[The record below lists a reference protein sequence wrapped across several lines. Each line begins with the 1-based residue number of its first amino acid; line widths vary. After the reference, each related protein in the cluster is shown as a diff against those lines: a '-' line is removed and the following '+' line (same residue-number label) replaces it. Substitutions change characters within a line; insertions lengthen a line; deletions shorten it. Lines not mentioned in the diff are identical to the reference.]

1 MPSCGAGGEKS
12 GLEIVFLASLNR
24 LTHRLIQETLG
35 GIIEFISRPIEDRL
49 PPFSKGV
56 LIYNPCAGGLRKG
69 IKKVALVRDALR
81 AQGIE
86 LQLLPTRARG
96 DATVLARGL
105 VESECQLVV
114 ACGGD
119 GTINEIVCGLA
130 GSHLPLMI
138 FPAGTA
144 NVLANEMGLPNSLS
158 RCAQLLRTGVMRRI
172 SLGRAGSRHF
182 ALMAGIGVDAAVVGT
197 VDPALKEKIGQG
209 AFWLAGFQ
217 QLVRYHFLPFELRV
231 DGHSHSCT
239 FAIISKAKW
248 YASRFQLTPR
258 ASLFSDTFEI
268 CLFHSTNRWRYL
280 AYLLFAS
287 FGKHDCLRD
296 VTILQGKEIK
306 AVGPGQIKVQFDGEL
321 IGNLPQEFQ
330 IQEDA
335 LTLIV
340 PGLQPQETRSVK

>member
-1 MPSCGAGGEKS
+1 M
-12 GLEIVFLASLNR
+12 
-24 LTHRLIQETLG
+24 
-35 GIIEFISRPIEDRL
+35 
-49 PPFSKGV
+49 
-56 LIYNPCAGGLRKG
+56 IYNPYAGGLRRG
-69 IKKVALVRDALR
+69 VERIAFVTDALR

-96 DATVLARGL
+96 DATVLAREL

-119 GTINEIVCGLA
+119 GTINEIVCGMA

-138 FPAGTA
+138 LPAGTA
-144 NVLANEMGLPNSLS
+144 NVLANEMGLPKDLGH
-158 RCAQLLRTGVMRRI
+158 CVHLARTGVMRRI
-172 SLGRAGSRHF
+172 SLGRAGSRYF
-182 ALMAGIGVDAAVVGT
+182 ALMAGIGVDAGVVDA
-197 VDPALKEKIGQG
+197 VDPTLKEKIGQG

-217 QLVRYHFLPFELRV
+217 QLVKYHFLPFELRV

-258 ASLFSDTFEI
+258 ADLFSDTFEI

-280 AYLLFAS
+280 PYLLFAS

-306 AVGPGQIKVQFDGEL
+306 AVGPGQIKVQVDGEL

-335 LTLIV
+335 LTLIM
-340 PGLQPQETRSVK
+340 PGGQL